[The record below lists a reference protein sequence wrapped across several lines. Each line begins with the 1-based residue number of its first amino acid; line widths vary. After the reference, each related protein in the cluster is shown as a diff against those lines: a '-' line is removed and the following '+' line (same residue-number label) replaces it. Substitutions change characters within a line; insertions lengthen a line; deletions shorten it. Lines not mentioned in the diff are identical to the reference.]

1 MKKHYPPSRARYD
14 QSHPTKSIRVNRE
27 LYDELKELQESTG
40 KTLGDI
46 LREAAGKQKLSAKG
60 SYQLGYNAAKEKYS
74 VPYECAVCHGT
85 LIVSSDGEKKA
96 IAGYMLEHRWA
107 HSECH
112 KT

>member
-14 QSHPTKSIRVNRE
+14 QSHPTISIRVKRE
-27 LYDELKELQESTG
+27 LYNELKELQERTG

-74 VPYECAVCHGT
+74 VLYKCNICHD
-85 LIVSSDGEKKA
+85 LMIVTSDDEKKA
-96 IAGYMLEHRWA
+96 IASYTLEHGWR
-107 HSECH
+107 HGECH